1 MENEIVTCK
10 CTQNC
15 YESVSGNG
23 IIIVERS
30 GAVKSLY
37 PAEMAEVCYQLC
49 KTLGRQIWTLLPVTD
64 EMRRP
69 EERAGR
75 DAK

>member
-1 MENEIVTCK
+1 MENEIVTYK
-10 CTQNC
+10 CIQNC

-49 KTLGRQIWTLLPVTD
+49 KTLERQIWILLPVTD
-64 EMRRP
+64 QMRRP